1 MNLSDQFRNGQ
12 DLVSVQ
18 LLDLVTAYLSETE
31 GQRLLLPTIQRSL
44 VWTNEKIVNYW
55 DSLLRGWFP
64 GLMLVHDAHGDAYDS
79 KDKKVEAKK
88 GEGDLELLD
97 GQQRMAAILLG
108 FGAGPLAKTRRL
120 WIDLER
126 VAKGPHRF
134 TLRITSPGQP
144 FGYKPDAP
152 NSRLDVDQSRKA
164 WDRWLFGPSKQGGEA
179 IDWTKPQQVID
190 ALRRRYETT
199 LSNESNYEL
208 PVLNATDED
217 VSKALLLLRPHAFSL
232 ATGSDLRESGTNIF
246 PLAPLMRRLAKAP
259 SLEIAPVDIPV
270 VEEFE
275 ALIASDKNKN
285 AKSLNDAFAAV
296 LHQPMAVKKVTKEL
310 FVERGAYEE
319 FFKRIGQGGTALS
332 DDELSYSLIKARIPA
347 AREVLEAIVRDPKI
361 GRLANPT
368 QIALAGLR
376 LARMRTMNSGN
387 IWDRIGRPTPDF
399 VSSLPHENQ
408 DGKDSG
414 GAESDKDRE
423 KKKEKV
429 ELAHRFIAML
439 TPAENC
445 ELAGLMK
452 DLRQLL
458 GGGPNRDGKVF
469 EETAFPAILLGHLP
483 SEMIDI
489 GLMLVGLHNLKDIDP
504 KALRAFCLWCLTF
517 GDAAQAANALA
528 MQAIAEEAADTPP
541 SGDDILRAV
550 VKKLED
556 EGKANVAPTLDD
568 IRRLRMA
575 VPAFDDSGTG
585 PLLRPSSER
594 FRAEGVDQRIAVA
607 MNEMRF
613 RSRRGKNALLWLQR
627 EYLRRHFST
636 YDPTSDR
643 DEDLPIDLDHV
654 VPQERFAFWWQE
666 GGFPLGQ
673 NRERLRYP
681 ENQEVLKNLWS
692 YRGEIG
698 NLLGNL
704 RWLSS
709 SENRSR
715 GADMRGRGIESLK
728 GDDDLIVDPDSDFE
742 CEDYRKNGDKRNLP
756 KIMYAFGHLI
766 DCEGEGGNARLGFSG
781 WTTNDIRLWQY
792 LVEMRQLELIRRLI
806 IDSGIAGLLPEKAE
820 RENHHMR

>member
-1 MNLSDQFRNGQ
+1 MNLSDQFQNGH
-12 DLVSVQ
+12 DLISVQ

-64 GLMLVHDAHGDAYDS
+64 GLMLVHDADGDAYDC

-88 GEGDLELLD
+88 GKGDLELLD

-108 FGAGPLAKTRRL
+108 FGVGPLAKTRRL
-120 WIDLER
+120 WIDLDGKS
-126 VAKGPHRF
+126 KGVHRF
-134 TLRITSPGQP
+134 ALRITSPGQP

-152 NSRLDVDQSRKA
+152 NSRLDVSQSRKA
-164 WDRWLFGPSKQGGEA
+164 WDRWLFGPDKPGEEA

-199 LSNESNYEL
+199 LSNESDYRML
-208 PVLNATDED
+208 PVSDAKDED

-232 ATGSDLRESGTNIF
+232 ATGFDLSESGTNIF
-246 PLAPLMRRLAKAP
+246 PLAPLMRRLAKAQ
-259 SLEIAPVDIPV
+259 SVEIALGDMPVAQSDYEQQV
-270 VEEFE
+270 GKEFK
-275 ALIASDKNKN
+275 APITS
-285 AKSLNDAFAAV
+285 FADV
-296 LHQPMAVKKVTKEL
+296 LHQPMAVKKVGKNL
-310 FVERGAYEE
+310 FEERGAYEE

-347 AREVLEAIVRDPKI
+347 ARQTLEAIVTDPKI

-376 LARMRTMNSGN
+376 LARMRSMKSGN
-387 IWDRIGRPTPDF
+387 IWERIGRPTPDF
-399 VSSLPHENQ
+399 VASLPRKE
-408 DGKDSG
+408 SG
-414 GAESDKDRE
+414 GAESDED
-423 KKKEKV
+423 KEKV
-429 ELAHRFIAML
+429 ELANHFSDML
-439 TPAENC
+439 TRKSDGEETQTGNC

-452 DLRQLL
+452 HLRQLL
-458 GGGPNRDGKVF
+458 GGEPNCDRKVA
-469 EETAFPAILLGHLP
+469 EETAFPAILLGRLQ

-504 KALRAFCLWCLTF
+504 KARRAFCLWCLTF

-528 MQAIAEEAADTPP
+528 AQAIVEEPADTRPF
-541 SGDDILRAV
+541 GILRAV
-550 VKKLED
+550 IKKLEA
-556 EGKANVAPTLDD
+556 EGKANVAPTFDD

-575 VPAFDDSGTG
+575 VPVSRYDDSGTA
-585 PLLRPSSER
+585 PLLQPSSER

-607 MNEMRF
+607 INDMRF
-613 RSRRGKNALLWLQR
+613 WSNRGKNALLWLQR
-627 EYLRRHFST
+627 EYLRRHFAT

-643 DEDLPIDLDHV
+643 DEDLPIDLDHI
-654 VPQERFAFWWQE
+654 VPQDRFNAHWSRV
-666 GGFPLGQ
+666 GA
-673 NRERLRYP
+673 YP
-681 ENQEVLKNLWS
+681 PGLDEYPKDKEVLDNLWKC
-692 YRGEIG
+692 RGEVG

-715 GADMRGRGIESLK
+715 GADMSGKGVDSLK
-728 GDDDLIVDPDSDFE
+728 GEADLIVDPEPDFK
-742 CEDYRKNGDKRNLP
+742 CGDYRNGDERNLP

-766 DCEGEGGNARLGFSG
+766 DRRARRRQCAASVFPAGPRMTSG
-781 WTTNDIRLWQY
+781 CGSIWWRCANW
-792 LVEMRQLELIRRLI
+792 
-806 IDSGIAGLLPEKAE
+806 
-820 RENHHMR
+820 N